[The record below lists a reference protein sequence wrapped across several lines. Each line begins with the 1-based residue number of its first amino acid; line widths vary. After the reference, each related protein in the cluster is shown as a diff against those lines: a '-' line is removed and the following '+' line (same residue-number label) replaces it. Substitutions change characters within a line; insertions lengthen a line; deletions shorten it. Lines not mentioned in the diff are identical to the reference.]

1 MNPTFRQEQDSV
13 LTVDSIWIKIKL
25 GRHVRMCVMC
35 VFIQINMCLA
45 AYESTVNKAKSAR
58 IFGQSTHK
66 VNLLLAQRKLLP
78 HIQPKQGLLHSEKE
92 RLGLRQSSCC
102 KVHTELK
109 IQKRKTM
116 ISAR

>member
-35 VFIQINMCLA
+35 VFIQINVCLA

-58 IFGQSTHK
+58 IVGQSTHK

-92 RLGLRQSSCC
+92 RLGLRKGLSYTEHC
-102 KVHTELK
+102 KSFIFKK
-109 IQKRKTM
+109 IF
-116 ISAR
+116 